1 MMNMPNRFRLVSMLL
16 SGALMLFASLNA
28 HANEIEEANL
38 LFKQGHQNQALEKV
52 NAYLANQPKD
62 AQARFLKG
70 LIYTEQGKTAE
81 AIKIFSALTEDYPD
95 LPEPYNNLAVL
106 YAGQGQYE
114 KARQAL
120 EMAIRTHPSYATA
133 HENLGDIYAKMAS
146 EAYDRALK
154 LDSSNT
160 TTKTKLAMIQE
171 LFAGGSHGK
180 ETAAGNTAVP
190 KKTNVEAPVIAAA
203 ADQAAPPK
211 TAPSPQPQP
220 PKPASENEES
230 KRAQEAIMGWA
241 AAWSSRN
248 VANYLSFYADDFKTP
263 SGETR
268 AVWESARKDRLTSPK
283 YIHVD
288 IRILSTKLIDSDHI
302 SVKFRQSYKS
312 NQLQATGN
320 KTLLM
325 VNTGDKW
332 LIQEELSK

>member
-1 MMNMPNRFRLVSMLL
+1 MMNMPNRFRLVSVLL
-16 SGALMLFASLNA
+16 SGALMLYASLNA
-28 HANEIEEANL
+28 HASEIEEANL

-52 NAYLANQPKD
+52 NAYLANHPKD
-62 AQARFLKG
+62 AQGRFLKG
-70 LIYTEQGKTAE
+70 LIYTQQGKTAE
-81 AIKIFSALTEDYPD
+81 AIKIFTALTEDYPD

-154 LDSSNT
+154 LDSSNA

-171 LFAGGSHGK
+171 LFAGGSRSK
-180 ETAAGNTAVP
+180 EAATGNTAAP
-190 KKTNVEAPVIAAA
+190 GKAEADPPVIVAAA
-203 ADQAAPPK
+203 EQAAPAK
-211 TAPSPQPQP
+211 VAPAPQPQ
-220 PKPASENEES
+220 KPDSEKDES
-230 KRAQEAIMGWA
+230 KLAREAIMGWA

-248 VANYLSFYADDFKTP
+248 VSDYLSFYADDFKTP

-268 AVWESARKDRLTSPK
+268 AAWESARKERLTSPK

-288 IRILSTKLIDSDHI
+288 IRILNIKFIDSNHI
-302 SVKFRQSYKS
+302 SAKLRQSYKS
-312 NQLQATGN
+312 NQLQAAGN

-325 VNTGDKW
+325 VKSGGKW
-332 LIQEELSK
+332 LIQEELSR

>member
-1 MMNMPNRFRLVSMLL
+1 MRNMPNRFSLVSMLL
-16 SGALMLFASLNA
+16 SGALMLCASMVV
-28 HANEIEEANL
+28 HANDIEEANL

-81 AIKIFSALTEDYPD
+81 AIKIFTDLTEDYPD

-160 TTKTKLAMIQE
+160 ATKTKLAMIQE

-180 ETAAGNTAVP
+180 ETAKAKAAVP
-190 KKTNVEAPVIAAA
+190 NKADAAAPVIVA
-203 ADQAAPPK
+203 ADDRAEPPKSAPPSQP
-211 TAPSPQPQP
+211 ANPPSEQD
-220 PKPASENEES
+220 ES
-230 KRAQEAIMGWA
+230 KQARQAIMAWA

-248 VANYLSFYADDFKTP
+248 VADYLSFYADDFKTP

-268 AVWESARKDRLTSPK
+268 AAWESARKDRLTSPK

-288 IRILSTKLIDSDHI
+288 IRILNVKFVDGNHI
-302 SVKFRQSYKS
+302 SVKLRQSYKS
-312 NQLQATGN
+312 NQLTTTGN
-320 KTLLM
+320 KSLLM
-325 VNTGDKW
+325 VKSGAKW
-332 LIQEELSK
+332 LIQEELSQ

>member
-1 MMNMPNRFRLVSMLL
+1 MMNMPNRFRLVFMLL
-16 SGALMLFASLNA
+16 SVALMLCAGLNA
-28 HANEIEEANL
+28 RANEIEDANL

-81 AIKIFSALTEDYPD
+81 AVKIFTALTEDYPD

-154 LDSSNT
+154 LDSSNSA
-160 TTKTKLAMIQE
+160 TKTKLAMIQE

-180 ETAAGNTAVP
+180 ETATGNTVAP
-190 KKTNVEAPVIAAA
+190 NKAKEEAPVTVAA
-203 ADQAAPPK
+203 ADQVALPK
-211 TAPSPQPQP
+211 IAPSPQPQP
-220 PKPASENEES
+220 PKPATENDES
-230 KRAQEAIMGWA
+230 KRAQEAILGWA

-268 AVWESARKDRLTSPK
+268 ATWESARKDRLTSPK

-288 IRILSTKLIDSDHI
+288 IRILSTKLIDSNHI
-302 SVKFRQSYKS
+302 SVKLRQSYKS

-325 VNTGDKW
+325 VKAGDRW
-332 LIQEELSK
+332 LIQEELPR